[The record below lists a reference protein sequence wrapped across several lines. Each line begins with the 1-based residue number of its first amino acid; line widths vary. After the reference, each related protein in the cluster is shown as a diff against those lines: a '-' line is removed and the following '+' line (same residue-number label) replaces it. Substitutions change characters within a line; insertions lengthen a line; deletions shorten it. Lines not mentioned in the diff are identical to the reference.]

1 MAASGG
7 SYRRTPVLFKG
18 GVGEEK
24 GREGKGE
31 EKKGS
36 VSLTGADGL
45 CLKNR
50 TLRYF
55 GITRSKVLLFSLKK
69 NFRNNMCSTL
79 NYS

>member
-1 MAASGG
+1 VGAHIAAHPSYLRAGLGKRRGG
-7 SYRRTPVLFKG
+7 
-18 GVGEEK
+18 
-24 GREGKGE
+24 EGKGE